1 MIDREAVVQA
11 VAGRYGIRISEDDP
25 VLAFIAVHDVVIER
39 YVEAWRETL
48 TEAQAA
54 ADERH
59 KAGEREAAAR
69 ESSVERAADA
79 AAKAAAAAIE
89 GSMGEAVEAF
99 QQAARE
105 AAGEVSAGARRAQVA
120 AMLAAAFPAA
130 ALVGIIAWLALS

>member
-11 VAGRYGIRISEDDP
+11 VAARYGIRISEDDP

-48 TEAQAA
+48 TEAQAT
-54 ADERH
+54 ADERD
-59 KAGEREAAAR
+59 KAIEREAAAR
-69 ESSVERAADA
+69 ESSVERAADD

-99 QQAARE
+99 RSVARAAAE
-105 AAGEVSAGARRAQVA
+105 EVGAGARRAQVA